1 MRARL
6 TERMSYEG
14 SAGVGYTPTHGEL
27 ADVQRQW
34 LASASSGVRVRLWGS
49 NALYYFL
56 FYHTPYYAGTGV
68 PELEGSELSQDIGW
82 VTRGAGGREWR
93 FALTE
98 DVVPNDQAL
107 DVVFKIGVSW

>member
-6 TERMSYEG
+6 TERLSYEG

-56 FYHTPYYAGTGV
+56 FYHTPYYSGTGV
-68 PELEGSELSQDIGW
+68 PELEGSELSQDLGW